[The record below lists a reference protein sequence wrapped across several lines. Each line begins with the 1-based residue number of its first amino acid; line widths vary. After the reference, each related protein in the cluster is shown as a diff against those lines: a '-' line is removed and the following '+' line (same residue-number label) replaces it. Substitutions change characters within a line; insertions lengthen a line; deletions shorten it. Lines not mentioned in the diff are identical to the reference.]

1 MGEEVPGPAGG
12 GGRGVGAAGVGGWLV
27 VIMAFLP
34 RVMDTPCSLGG
45 LWEELNGPT
54 GQPGHAP
61 KMTHIIHPYVH
72 LGTSV
77 SQNIILKTSSYL

>member
-12 GGRGVGAAGVGGWLV
+12 GGRGWGRWRVGGGGGGGWLV

-54 GQPGHAP
+54 GQPGHETP
-61 KMTHIIHPYVH
+61 KRHI
-72 LGTSV
+72 
-77 SQNIILKTSSYL
+77 